1 RPRPYRAPAGERHE
15 RGGRPPAQRW
25 DQDRRR
31 RLSPRRAHARRR
43 AGRSAVAAGRCQ
55 VRSEAMNQRTRVAV
69 LFGGRS
75 DEHAVSCA
83 TAAGVLEAID
93 RDRYDVL
100 PIGISR
106 QGEWLS
112 VSDDPARWQ
121 ITDGRVPEVTPGQGH
136 RMVLPMGERAL
147 VPFDSGSTGG
157 RAEGVDVVL
166 PLLHGPF
173 GEDGTIQGMLEL
185 AGLPYV
191 GSGVLASAV
200 GMDKHYMKL
209 VLAGA
214 GLPIG
219 DYTVITDRQW
229 RNDPQ
234 EAARRVATLAWP
246 VFVKPCRAGSS
257 IGITKVDRP
266 EDLTAAV
273 ETARAHDP
281 KVIVEAAIEG
291 REVECAVL
299 QGRADAPPRSTLP
312 GEIMVSS
319 DQHAFYDY
327 EAKYFDA
334 RSAGTSIG
342 ITKVDRPEDLTAA
355 VETARAHDPKVI
367 VEAAIEGRE
376 VECAVLQGR
385 ADAPPRSTLPGEI
398 MVSSDQHAFYDYE
411 AKYFDA

>member
-1 RPRPYRAPAGERHE
+1 
-15 RGGRPPAQRW
+15 
-25 DQDRRR
+25 
-31 RLSPRRAHARRR
+31 
-43 AGRSAVAAGRCQ
+43 
-55 VRSEAMNQRTRVAV
+55 MNQRTRVAV

-334 RSAGTSIG
+334 
-342 ITKVDRPEDLTAA
+342 AA
-355 VETARAHDPKVI
+355 VNLACPAELPEEATRRVRELAVATFDALSCEGLARVDFFYTPSGEVI
-367 VEAAIEGRE
+367 VNEVNTMPGFTPFSMYPMLWERSGLSYRGLITELIELARTRRTGLR
-376 VECAVLQGR
+376 
-385 ADAPPRSTLPGEI
+385 
-398 MVSSDQHAFYDYE
+398 
-411 AKYFDA
+411 

>member
-1 RPRPYRAPAGERHE
+1 
-15 RGGRPPAQRW
+15 
-25 DQDRRR
+25 
-31 RLSPRRAHARRR
+31 
-43 AGRSAVAAGRCQ
+43 SAVAAGRCQ

-136 RMVLPMGERAL
+136 RMVLPMGDRSL

-166 PLLHGPF
+166 PLLHGPI
-173 GEDGTIQGMLEL
+173 GEDGTIQDMLEL
-185 AGLPYV
+185 AGLQYV
-191 GSGVLASAV
+191 GYGVLASAV

-229 RNDPQ
+229 RNDPE
-234 EAARRVATLAWP
+234 EAARRVATLARP

-281 KVIVEAAIEG
+281 RLIVESAIEG

-334 RSAGTSIG
+334 
-342 ITKVDRPEDLTAA
+342 AA
-355 VETARAHDPKVI
+355 VNLACPAELPEEATRRVRELAVATFDALSCEGLARVDFFYTPSGEVI
-367 VEAAIEGRE
+367 VNEVNTMPGFTPFSMYPMLWERSGLSYRDLITELIELARTRRTGLR
-376 VECAVLQGR
+376 
-385 ADAPPRSTLPGEI
+385 
-398 MVSSDQHAFYDYE
+398 
-411 AKYFDA
+411 